1 MGTFDGLAS
10 GLFGGPNVNQPAAQI
25 NQAGAQA
32 WQGNPGDANANQGAE
47 QAAQG
52 LELAQANGTG
62 PSQAVEMLKAQTA
75 AAQNNA
81 NAIASS
87 GSGSSGQG
95 IQRRNAMMAGAGATQ
110 ALGGQAAAARAGEQ
124 QAAIQGLGNM
134 ANQSRGLDLQASGIN
149 ANQAD
154 TQAQLTEQ
162 QNINNQG
169 VQSQQ
174 QGANAGTL
182 GNLASAAASAAPLLM
197 MSDRNA
203 KVGIEA
209 ADADLQEPPNPHDP
223 GDEAHISL
231 REEPSVDGKP
241 FLLTFDHQTGRAYKP
256 LMQELSP
263 EEERVAF
270 ERPHGAGEFG
280 SPDRQRTEVH
290 DFDLGKGLSKIQNT
304 RYPTKPKS
312 APKEHPPSFY
322 NLTLIRS
329 LRL

>member
-182 GNLASAAASAAPLLM
+182 GNLASAAASAA
-197 MSDRNA
+197 SAASRASASSTRRASGA
-203 KVGIEA
+203 KARSRSAI
-209 ADADLQEPPNPHDP
+209 D
-223 GDEAHISL
+223 
-231 REEPSVDGKP
+231 
-241 FLLTFDHQTGRAYKP
+241 
-256 LMQELSP
+256 
-263 EEERVAF
+263 
-270 ERPHGAGEFG
+270 GAGEIRRG
-280 SPDRQRTEVH
+280 EPSTLPMRRAIAP
-290 DFDLGKGLSKIQNT
+290 LS
-304 RYPTKPKS
+304 RRAS
-312 APKEHPPSFY
+312 ATISTSMAAPS
-322 NLTLIRS
+322 
-329 LRL
+329 